1 MYVLAWGLVS
11 AFALAQTPPDPREL
25 IRQSGEA
32 LKAYPSYQLDSL
44 SVIEMKGGNRPGNRV
59 ELPVSVSVRR
69 PDRMRIESG
78 NQADGMTVVSDG
90 EHTFIYMAPLK
101 RYIQRAASGSPDAAL
116 GQSGFM
122 QDLPDIAKSVKSV
135 KLTGEETIEVAA
147 EKIPCWMVETRYG
160 KTEMPVQGMTILE
173 AAQTLWIAKSNHI
186 AWRSAL
192 RARLSRPG
200 QADPVEMTQATRTV
214 SLKLDAALP
223 DSLFVFTPPEGSRQ
237 IEDWTLPG
245 VSKPAVAGRAVP
257 EFRAKTLDGA
267 AIDLAALRGKVVLL
281 DFWATWCA
289 PCRRDLPI
297 VEKLHRE
304 FRAKGL
310 VVVGV
315 NVGEER
321 DTVTKFLQTA
331 GISYPIVLLSSDHGL
346 VAGLSV
352 NAFPT
357 VVLVDRDGKVAA
369 YEVGALGE
377 TALRARLA
385 TLGIS
390 RPLSTGGKI

>member
-1 MYVLAWGLVS
+1 
-11 AFALAQTPPDPREL
+11 
-25 IRQSGEA
+25 
-32 LKAYPSYQLDSL
+32 
-44 SVIEMKGGNRPGNRV
+44 
-59 ELPVSVSVRR
+59 
-69 PDRMRIESG
+69 
-78 NQADGMTVVSDG
+78 
-90 EHTFIYMAPLK
+90 
-101 RYIQRAASGSPDAAL
+101 
-116 GQSGFM
+116 
-122 QDLPDIAKSVKSV
+122 
-135 KLTGEETIEVAA
+135 
-147 EKIPCWMVETRYG
+147 MVETRYG
-160 KTEMPVQGMTILE
+160 RTEMPAQGMTILE

-192 RARLSRPG
+192 RARLLRPG
-200 QADPVEMTQATRTV
+200 QADPVEITQTTHTV
-214 SLKLDAALP
+214 SLKLNAALP
-223 DSLFVFTPPEGSRQ
+223 DSLFVFTPPDGSRQ

-245 VSKPAVAGRAVP
+245 VSKPAVAGRAVQ

-304 FRAKGL
+304 FRAKGF

-321 DTVTKFLQTA
+321 DTVTKFLETA

-352 NAFPT
+352 SAFPT
-357 VVLVDRDGKVAA
+357 VVLVDRDGKVAD

-385 TLGIS
+385 TLGI
-390 RPLSTGGKI
+390 RK